1 MGRYLLKRL
10 IQAPLVLWLV
20 VTCSFFLM
28 RFAPGGPFDD
38 ERRVPPEV
46 EAALE
51 AQYHLDESLPK
62 QYLRF
67 MGDLLQGDLGPA
79 FKYPG
84 RRVND
89 IILDRL
95 WPTLLLGAYGLAL
108 AIGAGVAIGVV
119 GARLHNSLVDHGSM
133 VLALLGIS
141 IPMFVIGPLLL
152 LVFQTHLGWVDPPG
166 ESGPSFAYLSLAAL
180 CLGAPFASRIA
191 RLSRAGMLEVV
202 NQDFARTARA
212 KGVPEWRIVG
222 QHCLRGA
229 LTPVVSFLGP
239 AVASVLTGSLVVE
252 SIFLLKGLGFEFV
265 FAAFNR
271 DYTLVIGTVVIYS
284 VLLIAANLLVDLCYG
299 LLDPRVR
306 YD

>member
-28 RFAPGGPFDD
+28 RYAPGGPFDD
-38 ERRVPPEV
+38 ERKVPPEV
-46 EAALE
+46 EAALL
-51 AQYHLDESLPK
+51 AQYHLDDPLPV
-62 QYLRF
+62 QYLHF
-67 MGDLLQGDLGPA
+67 MGDLVQGDLGPA

-95 WPTLLLGAYGLAL
+95 WPTLLLGAYALAL
-108 AIGAGVAIGVV
+108 AVASGVAIGVI
-119 GARLHNSLVDHGSM
+119 GARLHNSAIDHSTM
-133 VLALLGIS
+133 VVALLGVS
-141 IPMFVIGPLLL
+141 IPMFVVGPLLL
-152 LVFQTHLGWVDPPG
+152 LVFQTHLRWVAPPG
-166 ESGPSFAYLSLAAL
+166 ESGPGFWYLTLAAI

-191 RLSRAGMLEVV
+191 RLARAGMLEVV

-212 KGVPEWRIVG
+212 KGVPEWRIVSV
-222 QHCLRGA
+222 HCLRGA

-239 AVASVLTGSLVVE
+239 AVAAVLTGSLVVE
-252 SIFLLKGLGFEFV
+252 SIFLLKGLGYELV

-271 DYTLVIGTVVIYS
+271 DYTLVIGTVVVYS
-284 VLLIAANLLVDLCYG
+284 AMLIVANLLVDLCYG
-299 LLDPRVR
+299 VLDPRVR